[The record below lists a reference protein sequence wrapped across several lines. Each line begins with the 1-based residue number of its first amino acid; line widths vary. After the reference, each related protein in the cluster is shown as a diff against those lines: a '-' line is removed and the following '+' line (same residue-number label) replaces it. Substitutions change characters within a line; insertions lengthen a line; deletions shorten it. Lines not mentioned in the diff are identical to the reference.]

1 VIRLLDET
9 DLTLINLNE
18 LQVWVNGSN
27 ILFPNSTSLTGYF
40 ALWTNKQVDLGS
52 YQNNSPVS
60 KIYNNIIE
68 SDIGAHGL
76 LGANALIIKNIPLT
90 SINEIQSIVLDNRN
104 IIVAERVI
112 GFFLKSTTLQMTPT

>member
-1 VIRLLDET
+1 M
-9 DLTLINLNE
+9 
-18 LQVWVNGSN
+18 NGSN

-40 ALWTNKQVDLGS
+40 ALWSNKQIDRGS
-52 YQNNSPVS
+52 AHDNYPVS
-60 KIYNNIIE
+60 KIYNNLIE
-68 SDIGAHGL
+68 SDIGAHSL

-90 SINEIQSIVLDNRN
+90 SINEIQSIVLNNRN